1 MDILCIP
8 CIISIS
14 DIKLYLDVETKYFD
28 SLTPFGDNQAY
39 VDKLQQDIRDLRKEY
54 ATKPKPSPDIRSQ
67 RKNVPE
73 HRDAAELESLVR
85 RSFWDDLSRM
95 KEKIVKKPA
104 PRDPEESEVR
114 DSWYRTSR
122 RFSDSRYV
130 LDSSR
135 YSQVLELNKTKTQSE
150 KKHEEEEQGQ
160 NGDKDQIFLLEPQSK
175 RQEGFADQ
183 DQVPESLLPVPVPPQ
198 QAECRPR
205 HGRRWRGP
213 HQGLELQTKIKRRF
227 AQISQSRRR
236 PLLRPSWLKAPPHL
250 RHYGIQALT
259 HGK

>member
-1 MDILCIP
+1 M
-8 CIISIS
+8 
-14 DIKLYLDVETKYFD
+14 ETKYFD
-28 SLTPFGDNQAY
+28 SLTPFGDNQDY

-67 RKNVPE
+67 RKNVSE

-130 LDSSR
+130 LDSS
-135 YSQVLELNKTKTQSE
+135 
-150 KKHEEEEQGQ
+150 
-160 NGDKDQIFLLEPQSK
+160 
-175 RQEGFADQ
+175 
-183 DQVPESLLPVPVPPQ
+183 
-198 QAECRPR
+198 
-205 HGRRWRGP
+205 
-213 HQGLELQTKIKRRF
+213 
-227 AQISQSRRR
+227 
-236 PLLRPSWLKAPPHL
+236 
-250 RHYGIQALT
+250 
-259 HGK
+259 